1 MSDEDFDGL
10 HNILHVLKPLQ
21 SAQKALEGDKYVSIS
36 LVPYIIHQLRIELEG
51 CLGAANPDTQ
61 TDLISLLEQMIDDFN
76 SRWGEELSYSHQ
88 TRRGDRNRQ
97 MGIHAYSYWAMAL
110 DPRTKKYLP
119 KILMNQQEIRRLWKE
134 IEESCLEEARATG
147 IPRVLND
154 EEDVDVEVGRIEEN
168 PIV

>member
-1 MSDEDFDGL
+1 
-10 HNILHVLKPLQ
+10 
-21 SAQKALEGDKYVSIS
+21 

-119 KILMNQQEIRRLWKE
+119 KILMNQQEIRRLWKD